1 MLASF
6 WAARCSATTKRLPS
20 LLVIT
25 RRVLCY
31 NFRCVSTSA
40 SEQPSA
46 GPFFSRRYTMTTRDT
61 TALTDISKIKP
72 EADGSFKRVASTFRS
87 FIEKGGEFAPEKDR
101 YHLYVSYAC
110 RTSASV
116 WATRT
121 LIVRKLKGLEDIIPL
136 TVVSPR
142 LGTNGWP
149 FGNIDEF
156 PGAEADPLFNSSY
169 IKDLY
174 LRADSEY
181 ASRFTVPVLWDKKLN
196 TVVNNESSEI
206 IRMFNTEF
214 NDLIPADKAAL
225 DLYPAAHRAEI
236 DALNEWVYSDINN
249 GVYLSG
255 FATTQAAYEKAVTKV
270 FESLDKIEKI
280 LTGKDYLVGG
290 QLTEADVRLFVTIIR
305 FDPAYVGEFK
315 CNIRTIRG
323 GYPAIHSLYWNIP
336 AFKDSTFFDPYQGL
350 LLWINP
356 TGIIPV
362 GPLPHIMPL

>member
-1 MLASF
+1 
-6 WAARCSATTKRLPS
+6 
-20 LLVIT
+20 
-25 RRVLCY
+25 
-31 NFRCVSTSA
+31 
-40 SEQPSA
+40 
-46 GPFFSRRYTMTTRDT
+46 MTTRDT

-72 EADGSFKRVASTFRS
+72 EADGSFKRVASVFRS
-87 FIEKGGEFAPEKDR
+87 FIEKGGQFAPEKDR

-110 RTSASV
+110 P

-121 LIVRKLKGLEDIIPL
+121 LIVRKLKGLEEIIPL

-149 FGNIDEF
+149 FGNVDEF

-169 IKDLY
+169 IRDLY
-174 LRADSEY
+174 LRADPEY

-206 IRMFNTEF
+206 IRMFNSEF
-214 NDLIPADKAAL
+214 NELLPADKAKL
-225 DLYPAAHRAEI
+225 DLYPEPHRAEI

-255 FATTQAAYEKAVTKV
+255 FATQQAAYETAVVKL
-270 FESLDKIEKI
+270 FAALDKIEEI

-305 FDPAYVGEFK
+305 FDPAYVGQFK

-323 GYPAIHSLYWNIP
+323 GYPAIHSWLRKLYWSMP
-336 AFKDSTFFDPYQGL
+336 AFHESTNFDHIKACYYGSQPK
-350 LLWINP
+350 INP
-356 TGIIPV
+356 TGIIPI